1 VSMVWDLMS
10 HLAYCTLVAFGKPS
24 ATEARVRMM
33 MLWPLSDKSLERAV
47 PIKPVPPVMRTV
59 AILGVEVSIFI
70 VSHLKTPIMYI
81 GSYRRGFSVLLPM
94 FVFLLLASCREKTS
108 PSKEMITA
116 LNLKRG
122 QLISCGSTDTK
133 FGSVEFAT
141 SCGAEVKEDF
151 NLGIK
156 LLHSFEYD
164 EAEKVFAKIVDEEP
178 GCAMAYW
185 GIAMSNFH
193 ALWAPPTE
201 PELKKGAKAVEI
213 AQSIKGK
220 SAKEEDYINSIAAFY
235 KDLDKTDHRTRML
248 RFEEAMNALY
258 EKYPSDYDAS
268 AFYAL
273 SLTAAADPNDK
284 TFAKQKKA
292 GAILDKLFER
302 SPDHPGIVH
311 YIIHT
316 YDSPELASLG
326 LTAARKYASVAPSS
340 AHALHMPSHIFTRL
354 GLWDECINSN
364 LTSVSSAQCYAESAG
379 LKGHWDEELHGL
391 DYLMYGYLQKGEND
405 LAKRQ
410 LDYLASINEVS
421 PVNFKVAYAFA
432 SIPARYVLENKDWEQ
447 ASGLKFDDKVV
458 AWKNY
463 PWQKGIIH
471 FARLMGS
478 VNTGNLTAANA
489 ELKALNS
496 IHDELLSQKDAYKA
510 NQVKIQATTGEAWLR
525 LKEGKKDE
533 ALKLM
538 NLAADMEDKTEKHPV
553 TPGEVIPARELL
565 GDMYMQMNDAGNALT
580 AYEEDLKRHN
590 NRFNGLCGAA
600 MAAEKAG
607 DMAKAKSYYNQL
619 LSFVNPANNQRE
631 ELISA
636 RQFLA
641 KL

>member
-1 VSMVWDLMS
+1 
-10 HLAYCTLVAFGKPS
+10 
-24 ATEARVRMM
+24 
-33 MLWPLSDKSLERAV
+33 
-47 PIKPVPPVMRTV
+47 
-59 AILGVEVSIFI
+59 
-70 VSHLKTPIMYI
+70 MYI
-81 GSYRRGFSVLLPM
+81 GSLRRGFPVVLPM
-94 FVFLLLASCREKTS
+94 FMFMILLTQCREKTS

-116 LNLKRG
+116 LELKRG
-122 QLISCGSTDTK
+122 QLIACGNTDK
-133 FGSVEFAT
+133 QFGSVEFAT
-141 SCGAEVKEDF
+141 TCGQEVKEDF

-164 EAEKVFAKIVDEEP
+164 ESEKVFAKIVDAEP

-201 PELKKGAKAVEI
+201 AELKKGAKAVEI

-220 SAKEEDYINSIAAFY
+220 SAKEEDYINAIAAFY

-248 RFEEAMNALY
+248 RFEQAMAELY
-258 EKYPSDYDAS
+258 EKYPSDNDAA

-273 SLTAAADPNDK
+273 SLNAAADPNDK

-292 GAILDKLFER
+292 GSILDKLFEKM
-302 SPDHPGIVH
+302 PDHPGIVH

-326 LTAARKYASVAPSS
+326 LTAARKYAAVAPSS

-364 LTSVSSAQCYAESAG
+364 LTSVSSAQCYAEAAK

-391 DYLMYGYLQKGEND
+391 DYLAYGYLQKGEND
-405 LAKRQ
+405 LAKKQ
-410 LDYLASINEVS
+410 LDYLLSINEVT

-432 SIPARYVLENKDWEQ
+432 SIPARYALENKDWEQ
-447 ASGLKFDDKVV
+447 AANLKFDEKVIE
-458 AWKNY
+458 WKKY
-463 PWQKGIIH
+463 PWQKAIIH

-478 VNTGNLTAANA
+478 VHTSNLTAANE

-496 IHDELLSQKDAYKA
+496 LHDELVAQKDAYKA
-510 NQVKIQATTGEAWLR
+510 NQVKIQATSGEAWIR
-525 LKEGKKDE
+525 LKEGKKEE
-533 ALKLM
+533 ALRLM
-538 NLAADMEDKTEKHPV
+538 SLAADMEDKTEKHPV
-553 TPGEVIPARELL
+553 TPGEVVPARELL
-565 GDMYMQMNDAGNALT
+565 ADMYMQLNDANNALV
-580 AYEEDLKRHN
+580 AYEEDLRRHN
-590 NRFNGLCGAA
+590 NRFNGLYGAA
-600 MAAEKAG
+600 VAAEKSG
-607 DMAKAKSYYNQL
+607 NMVKSKTYYNQL
-619 LSFVNPANNQRE
+619 LSFINPANNQRT
-631 ELISA
+631 ELVAA